1 MHKLLVKIF
10 IKNYKNTDDPKIRS
24 KYGTLSGVV
33 GIITNLILAIVKII
47 LGIISFSV
55 AIIADGVNNLSDSLS
70 SIITIIGFKLSSEP
84 ADAKHPFG
92 HERIEYIT
100 GLIISFL
107 ILMIAVTLGKESV
120 MKIFENEKAMEIT
133 PIILGIMLF
142 SVIVKCWQGL
152 FYRKMAKAI
161 NSEALKANSTDSFN
175 DCLSTLAVIISM
187 IIYLISNKRISIDSY
202 AGIFV
207 AIFIMISGIKLCKET
222 ISPLLGEAPSAE
234 LIKSLADKILTYD
247 GVLGIH
253 DLVIHNYGPNKNF
266 ASVHVEVAS
275 DVPIMISH
283 DQMDNIEH
291 DIKKEMNIDLT
302 IHMDPI
308 DIKDEK
314 VLTFKKIVT
323 DIVTSYDSTLSIHDF
338 RVVFGVTH
346 NNVLFDLVLPLK
358 YDKTPA
364 EVRCD
369 IISLIKEYD
378 QTLNPI
384 IEIDQAYEHNL

>member
-10 IKNYKNTDDPKIRS
+10 IKNYKNTEDPKIRS
-24 KYGTLSGVV
+24 KYGTLSGII
-33 GIITNLILAIVKII
+33 GIITNLLLAITKII

-55 AIIADGVNNLSDSLS
+55 GIVADGINNLSDSLS
-70 SIITIIGFKLSSEP
+70 SVITIIGFKLSAEP

-100 GLIISFL
+100 GLIISFI

-120 MKIFENEKAMEIT
+120 MKLIENKHTMEISYV
-133 PIILGIMLF
+133 ILGIMTL
-142 SVIVKCWQGL
+142 SVLVKCWQGV
-152 FYRKMAKAI
+152 FYKKMAKAI
-161 NSEALKANSTDSFN
+161 DSEALGANSIDSFN
-175 DCLSTLAVIISM
+175 DCLSTGAVIVSM
-187 IIYLISNKRISIDSY
+187 IIYLVTDGKVSIDGY

-207 AIFIMISGIKLCKET
+207 AIFIMISGIKLCKDT
-222 ISPLLGEAPSAE
+222 ISPLLGEAPSSALINELAE
-234 LIKSLADKILTYD
+234 KITQYD

-308 DIKDEK
+308 DIKNEK
-314 VLTFKKIVT
+314 VLSLKKIIT
-323 DIVTSYDSTLSIHDF
+323 DIVTTYDKSLSIHDF

-358 YDKTPA
+358 YFKTPA
-364 EVRCD
+364 EVRCE